1 MSRPEE
7 IFHKMPDLKS
17 VLREAALSFPP
28 GYRWPKSVVFR
39 EAAIAVKDYRKV
51 NRGEPIPDGD
61 YLVHLGDYG
70 DVRVSHG
77 RVLDGSSFGL

>member
-1 MSRPEE
+1 MTTEIHHTMPELKE
-7 IFHKMPDLKS
+7 VLPD
-17 VLREAALSFPP
+17 AMAFPP

-39 EAAIAVKDYRKV
+39 EAGMAVKDYRRV
-51 NRGEPIPDGD
+51 SRGDPIPDGD

-70 DVRVSHG
+70 DVRVSGG